1 MSAITGAT
9 TTTSLTELIYGEWIS
24 DFIGNYC
31 ENYKNPNQFFRPYN
45 ITNGS
50 STVSQPRWVSDVG
63 TVPDD
68 GAAVDTEFDAAEA
81 TDLVA
86 NELETTDETFS
97 VVEYGL
103 LREPSDTALEDA
115 NLASVQD
122 IVSNAAGVI
131 LDAMNDDACSLFAGL
146 SNSSGSTGV
155 DLSIANVDDALYQ
168 LARRGAKGA
177 LVGILDN
184 IQAEDFQN
192 ALQAASSNIAV
203 YAGAADRMMAV
214 STDPMQG
221 RNVEGYLLSY
231 KGVEF
236 YRQGLTDT
244 ANTGADVVGAIFV
257 RGDIEAQKGYA
268 TFGKAA
274 RRPFRF
280 AMQRDESARCT
291 ELVFTARWGCGEV
304 FDSTGQ
310 KLVTDA

>member
-1 MSAITGAT
+1 MTAITGAT
-9 TTTSLTELIYGEWIS
+9 TTTSLTELINTEFIN
-24 DFIGNYC
+24 DFIGNYL
-31 ENYKNPNQFFRPYN
+31 ENYKNPTQFFLPIN
-45 ITNGS
+45 ISNGA
-50 STVSQPRWVSDVG
+50 STVSQTRWVSDVG
-63 TVPDD
+63 TVPED
-68 GAAVDTEFDAAEA
+68 GVAVDTEFDASEA

-86 NELETTDETFS
+86 NELETTDATFS

-115 NLASVQD
+115 TIITIQD
-122 IVSNAAGVI
+122 IVANAAGI
-131 LDAMNDDACSLFAGL
+131 LMDAMNDDACALFASL

-155 DLSIANVDDALYQ
+155 DLSVANVDDALYQ
-168 LARRGAKGA
+168 LARRGAKGT

-257 RGDIEAQKGYA
+257 RGDIPAQRGYA
-268 TFGKAA
+268 TYGQAS
-274 RRPFRF
+274 RRPFRM
-280 AMQRDESARCT
+280 ATQRDESARCT
-291 ELVFTARWGCGEV
+291 ELVFTARWGAGEI
-304 FDSTGQ
+304 FDGTGQ